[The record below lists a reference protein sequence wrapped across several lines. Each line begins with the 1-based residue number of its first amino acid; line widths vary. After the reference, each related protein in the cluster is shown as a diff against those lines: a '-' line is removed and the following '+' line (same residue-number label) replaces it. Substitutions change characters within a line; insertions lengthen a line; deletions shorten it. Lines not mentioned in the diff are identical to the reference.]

1 MSLKL
6 SALTPRQIRATRCK
20 RQWASRDAMVSD
32 LVLCI
37 IFSAINESFL
47 HTENSFL
54 QIPPRNSK
62 LEPILPGSSQP
73 VVRPLSSTDE
83 TGPAQK
89 RLRSTIRQKS
99 IETMTSKPSKLTVD
113 ETSKKARARPA
124 LKFANI
130 FSSPGRPSQPV
141 ITSRTTAGGG
151 IAKGERGN
159 AVVAPRRSTRLLSG
173 STNKPSSKVG

>member
-1 MSLKL
+1 MISN
-6 SALTPRQIRATRCK
+6 
-20 RQWASRDAMVSD
+20 

-37 IFSAINESFL
+37 IFSGTNESFI

-54 QIPPRNSK
+54 QLPLRNSK
-62 LEPILPGSSQP
+62 LEPMLPGPSQP
-73 VVRPLSSTDE
+73 IARPLSSSDE

-99 IETMTSKPSKLTVD
+99 TETITSKPSKLTVD

-141 ITSRTTAGGG
+141 ISSRTTAVGGVG
-151 IAKGERGN
+151 KNERGN
-159 AVVAPRRSTRLLSG
+159 AVIAPRRSTRLLSG
-173 STNKPSSKVG
+173 TTSKPSGKVGGRSSNLFTNYGAYVFCVV